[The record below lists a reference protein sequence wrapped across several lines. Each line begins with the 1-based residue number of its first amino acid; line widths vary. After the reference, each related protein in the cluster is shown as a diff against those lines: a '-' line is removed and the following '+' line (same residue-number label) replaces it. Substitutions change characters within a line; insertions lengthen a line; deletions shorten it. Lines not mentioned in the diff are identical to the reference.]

1 MCTVT
6 YIPGKDGV
14 FLTSNRDEKS
24 WREPAIPPKAYTFET
39 GLIVFPKDAF
49 AGGTWIAAHENGNA
63 VVFLNGAFE
72 SHTST
77 PPYKKSR
84 GIVLLDLINSH
95 SPYNSF
101 HSANLNNIEP
111 FTAIVVDQG
120 HLFECRWDGSVKHPQ
135 TINPDEPHIWSSSTL
150 YEGPIRDKRK
160 RWFKEWLA
168 KTPETTLDD
177 ILNFHRFTGDGDRHN
192 DLMMNRDG
200 KVGTVSITSLQLLG
214 QKISMHYLD
223 LQTNER
229 YTHDLGFETIMV
241 DHR

>member
-6 YIPGKDGV
+6 YIPSKDGI

-24 WREPAIPPKAYTFET
+24 WREAAIPPTAYRFET
-39 GLIVFPKDAF
+39 GSIVFPKDAH
-49 AGGTWIAAHENGNA
+49 AGGTWIAAHENGHA

-101 HSANLNNIEP
+101 HSVNLNNIEP
-111 FTAIVVDQG
+111 FTAIILDQG
-120 HLFECRWDGSVKHPQ
+120 HLFECRWDGAVKHRE
-135 TINPDEPHIWSSSTL
+135 TLNSEEPYIWSSATL
-150 YEGPIRDKRK
+150 YDRTIRDKRQS
-160 RWFKEWLA
+160 WFKEWLS
-168 KTPETTLDD
+168 KTTRTSLTD
-177 ILNFHRFTGDGDRHN
+177 ILNFHQFTGDGDRHN
-192 DLMMNRDG
+192 DLRMNRDG
-200 KVGTVSITSLQLLG
+200 KVATVSITSVQLSG

-229 YTHDLGFETIMV
+229 FTHDLGFETVMA
-241 DHR
+241 DY